1 MGQQLTKSC
10 PSHDRSL
17 YKPQGVHKLEN
28 IDLRK
33 LKKLIKARRI
43 APFWEQQDQD
53 QDGREECPICN
64 YWYPVNNTASCCGAR
79 LCTECFVMC
88 QSSHDP
94 PGKAACPYCKK
105 VPFSVRYLGCKTEE
119 QMRRE
124 RMERQIVAEA
134 KLRHLKEHAHAGSQ
148 HQQQQ
153 QQQQQSSAAGA
164 LGELPP
170 RQNSLQSLQSLMSS
184 EPGWLDDVVGPRDSS
199 TAYAGGR
206 SAAAA
211 AAAAAHTAGRLGPSR
226 LQHTVSVYADAAAAS
241 LQELQQRQQQQQEQ
255 GERQHQRMQQQ
266 MQQRLAAQWW
276 YLPADRTPQQQ
287 QQQQQ
292 QQVPSGHQLDQQQ
305 QTQQQQ
311 QQQQQQPAEQQ
322 QQWIDQLEQQQP
334 QQQPQQQQQQQQAAE
349 LPEALFESQML
360 PQYVR
365 RELAGLTAEELEEI
379 MLEQAL
385 MASLQQA
392 AAAEAAALVARQL
405 PAWAPGA
412 AAAAGAGTA
421 ATRAA
426 AS

>member
-64 YWYPVNNTASCCGAR
+64 YWYPAINTASCCGAR

-134 KLRHLKEHAHAGSQ
+134 KLRHMKEHALAGSQ
-148 HQQQQ
+148 RQQQ
-153 QQQQQSSAAGA
+153 QQQQQSGTAGA

-170 RQNSLQSLQSLMSS
+170 
-184 EPGWLDDVVGPRDSS
+184 
-199 TAYAGGR
+199 
-206 SAAAA
+206 
-211 AAAAAHTAGRLGPSR
+211 H
-226 LQHTVSVYADAAAAS
+226 
-241 LQELQQRQQQQQEQ
+241 
-255 GERQHQRMQQQ
+255 
-266 MQQRLAAQWW
+266 
-276 YLPADRTPQQQ
+276 RTPQ

-311 QQQQQQPAEQQ
+311 QPAEQQ

-334 QQQPQQQQQQQQAAE
+334 QQQPQQQQQQQAAE

-392 AAAEAAALVARQL
+392 VAAEAAALVARQL

-412 AAAAGAGTA
+412 AAAAAAGAGTA